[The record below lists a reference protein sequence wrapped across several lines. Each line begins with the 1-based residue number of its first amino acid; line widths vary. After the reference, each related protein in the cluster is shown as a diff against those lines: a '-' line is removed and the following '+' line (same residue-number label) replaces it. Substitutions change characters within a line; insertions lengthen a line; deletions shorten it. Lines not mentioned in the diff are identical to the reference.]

1 MSVPVTRSCRSL
13 GVGRTEGFFYLL
25 IICRSFAF
33 QSSHNLAI
41 FFGGNSAGEI
51 KRLISLYF

>member
-25 IICRSFAF
+25 AICRSFA
-33 QSSHNLAI
+33 
-41 FFGGNSAGEI
+41 G
-51 KRLISLYF
+51 RLLKLTVLL